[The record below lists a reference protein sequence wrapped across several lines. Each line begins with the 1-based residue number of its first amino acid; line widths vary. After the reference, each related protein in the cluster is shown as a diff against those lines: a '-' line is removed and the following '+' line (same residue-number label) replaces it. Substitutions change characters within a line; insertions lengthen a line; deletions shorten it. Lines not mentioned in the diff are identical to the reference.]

1 MKEYR
6 PEKLITL
13 RMLWPIFIYSVFVV
27 SLVTKT
33 IDLEKIFS
41 GIFRDTIFPILF
53 VGVFFIFLTI
63 VALIYFGARKMI
75 IGPKLNFII
84 KIRDSQII
92 LKKDKTQYLSLEN
105 VVEFGRVVVSRDSTA
120 CFVKVNDKEHVF
132 CTPDHFLFIKD
143 LTKYFEDKD
152 YGVIKKDVPKGFNLD
167 RKSVV

>member
-92 LKKDKTQYLSLEN
+92 LKKDK
-105 VVEFGRVVVSRDSTA
+105 DS
-120 CFVKVNDKEHVF
+120 
-132 CTPDHFLFIKD
+132 
-143 LTKYFEDKD
+143 
-152 YGVIKKDVPKGFNLD
+152 NLNILGLKAQD
-167 RKSVV
+167 